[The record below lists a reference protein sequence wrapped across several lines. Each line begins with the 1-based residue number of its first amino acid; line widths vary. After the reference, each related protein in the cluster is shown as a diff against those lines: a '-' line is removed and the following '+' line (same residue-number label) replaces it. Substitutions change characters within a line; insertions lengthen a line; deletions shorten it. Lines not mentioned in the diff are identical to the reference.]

1 MLVGAHLRVCYSPGS
16 LSLRRSGLGLSCTQG
31 SDLEDEDMEELLN
44 DTRLLK
50 KFKKGKITEEELE
63 KGLLTSAKGP
73 IRTAG
78 LGTSDVEGD
87 G

>member
-1 MLVGAHLRVCYSPGS
+1 MSFLTRALLPQSPVTEAFGAWS
-16 LSLRRSGLGLSCTQG
+16 LLAQG

-50 KFKKGKITEEELE
+50 KFKKGRITEEELE
-63 KGLLTSAKGP
+63 KGLLTSARGS

-78 LGTSDVEGD
+78 LGASDVEGD